1 MFSGLLGRG
10 TTVRICLMI
19 EKILEEHNDECL
31 RILNENNIDQKDLR
45 KVEKVSEAKLQI
57 LVEMRDKGYEMNEQ
71 IQDKYQIRVN

>member
-1 MFSGLLGRG
+1 
-10 TTVRICLMI
+10 MI

>member
-45 KVEKVSEAKLQI
+45 KVEKVSEAKL
-57 LVEMRDKGYEMNEQ
+57 
-71 IQDKYQIRVN
+71 